1 MHKNELITPFSTRQY
16 MFNKDYEIYYYSDK
30 PGQAVSDHSHNYYE
44 FYFFLE
50 GNVNIIV
57 EDQCIHV
64 KPGDFLV
71 IPPGIIHRPEYL
83 DDTTPYRRFVLW
95 ISEDYCNGLVQAS
108 LDYGYIFQLI
118 STTHEYVFANDIIE
132 FNELQSRLFSIT
144 DEVKGHRFGKDARI
158 SLLINDLM
166 ISMNRMIYE
175 RRSSARFSSKGR
187 LSESVAQYIETH
199 LEDDLSLDRLELE
212 FFISKYHIS
221 HSFKEEKGIS
231 VHKYIQMKRLEAAR
245 RAIILGN
252 PVTEIYELYGFG
264 DYSAFYRSY
273 KKMFGESPAETAR
286 KEQS

>member
-1 MHKNELITPFSTRQY
+1 MRKNELITPFSTRQY
-16 MFNKDYEIYYYSDK
+16 MFSKDYEIYYYSDK
-30 PGQAVSDHSHNYYE
+30 PGQAVSGHSHDYYE

-50 GNVNIIV
+50 GNVNIVI
-57 EDQCIHV
+57 ENKSIHV
-64 KPGDFLV
+64 KPGDFLI
-71 IPPGIIHRPEYL
+71 IPPGVVHRPEYL

-95 ISEDYCNGLVQAS
+95 ISKAYADKLLQVS
-108 LDYGYIFQLI
+108 DDYGYLFKII
-118 STTHEYVFANDIIE
+118 NKSREYQFENDIIE
-132 FNELQSRLFSIT
+132 FNDLQSRLFSIT

-166 ISMNRMIYE
+166 ITLNRMVFE
-175 RRSSARFSSKGR
+175 RNSSAKLSSKGR
-187 LSESVAQYIETH
+187 LSESVAQFIETH
-199 LEDDLSLDRLELE
+199 LEEDLSLDRLELE

-231 VHKYIQMKRLEAAR
+231 VHKYIQMKRLEAAK
-245 RAIILGN
+245 RAITLGN

-286 KEQS
+286 KEL